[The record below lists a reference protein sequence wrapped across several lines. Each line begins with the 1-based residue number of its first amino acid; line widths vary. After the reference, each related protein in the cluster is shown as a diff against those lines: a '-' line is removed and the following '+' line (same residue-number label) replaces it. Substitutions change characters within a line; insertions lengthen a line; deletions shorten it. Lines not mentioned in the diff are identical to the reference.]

1 MKAEDKAK
9 ANLKR
14 TTKQTVKKMLA
25 AVKQATKDVEA
36 LIAEHVRQTPYGWMD
51 AGREST
57 YAAIDAHFKSLR
69 KSLDV
74 AIGGL
79 VRASAS
85 TGSLLAEAQSK
96 GAVVRFSE
104 EHLQA
109 YLERVTPKN
118 APSLAA
124 VYTASM
130 SASVK
135 AALRETAVHVFTQ
148 GAAAGLTMHEQAR
161 QFQAEWALRAKD
173 RNPYR
178 FVDKRGRAWENAR
191 YIQMLTRTTAQRVET
206 AAFCDS
212 MLASGFPVAR
222 ISNDSGNDCGICA
235 QWEGRLIDLSAGHQ
249 LGSGT
254 YTLQEAREAGL
265 FHPNCT
271 HRLEYVSVS
280 EIPDA
285 LWEKIKDKIGVPGA
299 FGDNKTA
306 TKPDLPTKKQAQ
318 EHIKQVET
326 AAEEKAKEPIDPLSP
341 EAIEEAVLQG
351 DPLGGSTGARLITA
365 PDGKKYV
372 VKAGASEAHVQNE
385 MAADALYRAAG
396 INVPAFRAVRST
408 SGKLYKVAEF
418 IEGKDL
424 QSWWDKASPA
434 DRRKMTDKLAQ
445 GMDVDAMLGN
455 WDVIGA
461 SGDNILVDKDGN
473 PWRIDNGGSM
483 GYRAQGAKKTGDQW
497 NQWTDDFFTIATSP
511 NNKKYVGQTSAGWRL
526 MRAARRDWDNLTKDL
541 PKEDRDAIL
550 ARLKEVKE
558 QAARANDL
566 IDGDYTYKYTDS
578 VLKAANDLCKSGYR
592 EAVPKRIDEGNFG
605 NCRPDAKTSSAKQP
619 DTFKKQVQFAWD
631 ALKAAYDN
639 PKNVDTAQ
647 LLAQTKDIV
656 EKALAVKKSN
666 KAFKS
671 MAAKIAALEKA
682 QGKPGHIKYKALIK
696 KMAPLE
702 TADLDLIPDSPI
714 QTDYGFLTYK
724 ALTAVYKYVEKGG
737 ELETDK
743 LNKLYS
749 KENEL
754 QKIYKGTGDAGA
766 KHYIDAI
773 AKIKA
778 WVDNKEYNPGAISTL
793 VKVNQRQR
801 SLTERAIDYIGKK
814 DWDDYIAQWTGSQ
827 AGDSWNSF
835 AIKRKVVEFHAMGI
849 DAKTLDKA
857 AAEMDGVWN
866 GVTND
871 GGNKRA
877 RSFKKVR
884 GSMTEGQIERFAEI
898 DAKMRAATMLM
909 LENADFNG
917 NVRNKRKVV
926 LFRTENEEAVF
937 GDKKPTEKQT
947 TDYDTSAA
955 ESFSFNETVYVYS
968 DCAIACAVPYS
979 RISASYFMARDKA
992 GNDMF
997 YGDDEKEFNVNA
1009 IGLDRV
1015 FISRGEKM
1023 HTTTEIMQDPEIMQS
1038 LGLT

>member
-1 MKAEDKAK
+1 MANPTKDKAT

-14 TTKQTVKKMLA
+14 TINASAAEMAKQVQKYIAKCQKDIKDAAKQGKM
-25 AVKQATKDVEA
+25 ATDGSREA
-36 LIAEHVRQTPYGWMD
+36 LVYTAME
-51 AGREST
+51 AN
-57 YAAIDAHFKSLR
+57 AKALKN
-69 KSLDV
+69 SLDKTLAQLTQSAAKSGNAKAV
-74 AIGGL
+74 QQSDGAI
-79 VRASAS
+79 
-85 TGSLLAEAQSK
+85 TQ
-96 GAVVRFSE
+96 FDE
-104 EHLQA
+104 EHLRN
-109 YLERVTPKN
+109 YIERVNPKN
-118 APSLAA
+118 GPTLAA
-124 VYTASM
+124 VYTTAMNAS
-130 SASVK
+130 AK
-135 AALRETAVHVFTQ
+135 TALRQTATQVFIQ
-148 GAAAGLTMHEQAR
+148 GAAAGLTMREQMR
-161 QFQAEWALRAKD
+161 LFQQTWAERCKD
-173 RNPYR
+173 ADPYR
-178 FVDKRGRAWENAR
+178 FVDRRGRRWENAR

-206 AAFCDS
+206 AAFCES
-212 MLASGFPVAR
+212 MLADGFPLAR
-222 ISNDSGNDCGICA
+222 ISNDTDHDCDVCS
-235 QWEGRLIDLSAGHQ
+235 QWEGRLIDLSSGHQ

-254 YTLQEAREAGL
+254 YTLDQAREAGL
-265 FHPNCT
+265 FHPNCM
-271 HRLEYVSVS
+271 HRLEYVSIA

-285 LWEKIKDKIGVPGA
+285 IMAKIKDKIGVPGA
-299 FGDNKTA
+299 FGKPGEA
-306 TKPDLPTKKQAQ
+306 VKPDLPTNKERQ
-318 EHIKQVET
+318 EHVKQVKA

-341 EAIEEAVLQG
+341 EAIEEAMLQG

-434 DRRKMTDKLAQ
+434 DRHKMTNKLAQ
-445 GMDVDAMLGN
+445 GLDVDAMLGN

-511 NNKKYVGQTSAGWRL
+511 NNNKYVGHTSAAWRL

-605 NCRPDAKTSSAKQP
+605 NCRPDPKTSSAKQP
-619 DTFKKQVQFAWD
+619 DTFKEQVQFAWD

-682 QGKPGHIKYKALIK
+682 QGKPAHIKYQALIK

-702 TADLDLIPDSPI
+702 TVDIDLIPDTPV
-714 QTDYGFLTYK
+714 K
-724 ALTAVYKYVEKGG
+724 NV
-737 ELETDK
+737 
-743 LNKLYS
+743 
-749 KENEL
+749 
-754 QKIYKGTGDAGA
+754 KID
-766 KHYIDAI
+766 
-773 AKIKA
+773 
-778 WVDNKEYNPGAISTL
+778 P
-793 VKVNQRQR
+793 RQR
-801 SLTERAIDYIGKK
+801 SLTERAIDYIGQK
-814 DWDDYIAQWTGSQ
+814 DWDDYIAEWTRSQ
-827 AGDSWNSF
+827 GQDSWADF

-849 DAKTLDKA
+849 DAETLDEVRD
-857 AAEMDGVWN
+857 EMDGVWD

-871 GGNKRA
+871 GNESRA
-877 RSFKKVR
+877 RSFKEER
-884 GSMTEGQIERFAEI
+884 ESMDKDQIERFAEI

-917 NVRNKRKVV
+917 NVRDKRKVV
-926 LFRTENEEAVF
+926 LFRTETEKAVF
-937 GDKKPTEKQT
+937 GDKKPTKKKT
-947 TDYDTSAA
+947 TDYDTSPA
-955 ESFSFNETVYVYS
+955 ESFSFNETVYVYG

-979 RISASYFMARDKA
+979 RISASYFMARDKR
-992 GNDMF
+992 GHSMF
-997 YGDDEKEFNVNA
+997 LGDDEREFNVNA
-1009 IGLDRV
+1009 IGLPRV
-1015 FISRGEKM
+1015 FVSRGKKR